1 MRVGVM
7 TNWSS
12 RHPAVLR
19 LPLADLCRF
28 IHAALITAVLILMS
42 SSPLAAEARLQV
54 TGTTMGTYF
63 AVTIDSPSETDT
75 EASVRAEIMAKLT
88 AINAQ
93 MSTWDPKS
101 EISRFNRSQSLDWF
115 PVSPGFAT
123 VVKEAKTVH
132 QLSGGAFDSTVAPLI
147 DLWGFGK
154 PGRSALPDQA
164 AIDCALQSVGMQYI
178 EVQMEPPA
186 LRRKRVA
193 VQLNLSAIAKGYA
206 VDVIAE
212 LLNASGRSS
221 FIVDIGGETRAGA
234 AKSSGDAWRV
244 GVESPG
250 SGLDRSR
257 QPSRIIPI
265 TESSVATSGD
275 YRNYFEVDGDTYSH
289 TINPATGRPVESP
302 PASVSV
308 IHNSCMT
315 ADALATAMMV
325 LGRERGIQ
333 LAVEQGYSVLFQFT
347 GENDEIVQQG
357 TGVFVTTT
365 NGKVQS
371 SESWTVFVA
380 AGVMFLIAVTGMSA
394 GILFSNRQISGSC
407 GGLATL
413 SGGEDRSICELCS
426 VPREECVNDERREQM
441 RNSDSEA

>member
-1 MRVGVM
+1 M
-7 TNWSS
+7 
-12 RHPAVLR
+12 
-19 LPLADLCRF
+19 
-28 IHAALITAVLILMS
+28 
-42 SSPLAAEARLQV
+42 
-54 TGTTMGTYF
+54 
-63 AVTIDSPSETDT
+63 
-75 EASVRAEIMAKLT
+75 
-88 AINAQ
+88 
-93 MSTWDPKS
+93 
-101 EISRFNRSQSLDWF
+101 
-115 PVSPGFAT
+115 
-123 VVKEAKTVH
+123 
-132 QLSGGAFDSTVAPLI
+132 
-147 DLWGFGK
+147 
-154 PGRSALPDQA
+154 
-164 AIDCALQSVGMQYI
+164 
-178 EVQMEPPA
+178 
-186 LRRKRVA
+186 
-193 VQLNLSAIAKGYA
+193 
-206 VDVIAE
+206 
-212 LLNASGRSS
+212 
-221 FIVDIGGETRAGA
+221 
-234 AKSSGDAWRV
+234 
-244 GVESPG
+244 ESPG

-333 LAVEQGYSVLFQFT
+333 LALEQGYSVLFQFT

-413 SGGEDRSICELCS
+413 SGGEGRSMCELCS